1 MELKAV
7 VDEARERIQ
16 KDEDLMRNIAG
27 YGLTIDDVS
36 ILMPNWTGHGLDDLQ
51 RGSAED
57 VMIICSRD
65 LQRCEL
71 WIPLRG
77 NTVRLPK

>member
-1 MELKAV
+1 MELIAV

-36 ILMPNWTGHGLDDLQ
+36 ILMPDWTGHGLDYLQ
-51 RGSAED
+51 KGCDERVEIA
-57 VMIICSRD
+57 CSRD
-65 LQRCEL
+65 LKSCKL
-71 WIPLRG
+71 WVAL
-77 NTVRLPK
+77 